1 MPKNKDKTWKKTE
14 FEKKTLQTRL
24 VEDGYYW
31 MLPFASYETYEGMPE
46 KIETL
51 TRKTVNSLV
60 DGGQTLTKSEEE
72 TLKEFWTNK
81 WRKSRS
87 WDEFVLTDQQ
97 IKGLDPNTKEKYERN
112 IKSMSTQLSKENNDD
127 LIFLEYLFRKEG
139 VSDKVKQ
146 ALLAI
151 ANKEKPEVYTRFTTK
166 HTEYKQMSTEM
177 PIFQGQNDE
186 SPDMERF
193 VYEHLDDESKKMY
206 RKRHTLKKADSSTD
220 TRGNK
225 RPRTQTSDLG
235 STATSSSKFPETATS
250 SSKPPE
256 TATSS
261 SKPPETATSSSKP
274 PERLIPEETDGNA
287 YNDFLREGADPMQA
301 SSQPY
306 QRMSATG
313 GAGFKPLISFQEET
327 RDEGDRSA
335 TQSLVPVLQTGGDTT
350 TANQPAEATLRAGY
364 QLDPLANKVV
374 PAPEKQIQSDVLFDM
389 FSVVQPGF
397 GKGADNKLV
406 YENEARE
413 NAVRFQ
419 EPLFTPRFE
428 HGGADIGIAQHVHPL
443 RWQFQPNGVGAQIAA
458 HVQSLEQRI
467 SNMNDLLIKA
477 TSVGRDV
484 QTLPDVSNY
493 TPSSQGLPRQ
503 QTNLLNPVIDNRAR
517 WNPVVEA
524 PGYALNQRGMRHT
537 HSPWSRPFK
546 SEYDPMNSGPVLKK
560 RRSLEVILP

>member
-87 WDEFVLTDQQ
+87 WDEFVLTEQQ
-97 IKGLDPNTKEKYERN
+97 IKDLDPETKENYERN
-112 IKSMSTQLSKENNDD
+112 IKSMSTKISKENSDK
-127 LIFLEYLFRKEG
+127 LKFLEYNINRKD
-139 VSDKVKQ
+139 VQPKTKQ
-146 ALLAI
+146 ALVAI
-151 ANKEKPEVYTRFTTK
+151 TKRNDPEVYRQFIETHK
-166 HTEYKQMSTEM
+166 DYKDKDLSGSLKTFE
-177 PIFQGQNDE
+177 GQNDE
-186 SPDMERF
+186 SPELESF
-193 VYEHLDDESKKMY
+193 VYRHLDDDGKKMY
-206 RKRHTLKKADSSTD
+206 ENTHKSKKADSSTD

-225 RPRTQTSDLG
+225 RPRTQIS
-235 STATSSSKFPETATS
+235 PETATS

-537 HSPWSRPFK
+537 HSPWSRPFN